1 MRRFMLTVVS
11 CTLIAG
17 LAGPVAAR
25 KATPKVKKAAAV
37 RSEAKLSAT
46 LAGLKFRSIGPALT
60 SGRITDIAVNPEHPE
75 IFYVA
80 SASGGVWKTVN
91 GGTTFE
97 PIFDHEGSYSI
108 GCVTVD
114 HTNPSVV
121 WVGTG
126 ENNSQRSVSFGDG
139 VYRSDDGGAH
149 WKNMGLKT
157 SEHIS
162 KIVIDPR
169 DDRVVWVAAQGPL
182 WRDGGDRGLYKTTD
196 GGRTWKAVLSI
207 SPRTGVTDVVLDPRN
222 PDVVYAAAYE
232 RQRHVWTLVDGG
244 PESAIYKSTNGGAT
258 WRKLTNGLP
267 KNVDLGRIGLAIAP
281 SAPDTVYA
289 IVEAAEGKGGFYRS
303 TDRGETW
310 ERRSDYTTSSPQ
322 YYNEI
327 FCDPNDPNR
336 VYAMDTFMH
345 VTEDGGKTWSKVP
358 ENHKHVDNHALW
370 IDPKDTRHLLA
381 GCDGGLYESWDRG
394 ATWRFF
400 SNLPVTQFYRVALDT
415 SEPFYFVYGG
425 TQDNATLG
433 GPSATL
439 NGTGITDA
447 DWFVTVFGDGFRPAV
462 DPKNPDTVYSES
474 QYGGLVRYDRKTGEM
489 VDIQPQPAPG
499 QPPLR
504 WNWDTPLIISPHD
517 HNRLY
522 VAAQEIYRSDDR
534 GNSWRAISPDL
545 TRGLD
550 RNALPVLGR
559 VWSVDAVAKNASTS
573 PYGNI
578 VALTESPLVAGLL
591 YAGTDDG
598 LIQVTEDG
606 GAHWRK
612 IDHVPGVPERT
623 YVSALVA
630 SASDPNL
637 VYAAFDNH
645 KMGDFKPYLYRSTDR
660 GRTWTPIMSN
670 LPDRQIVHAVAE
682 DPGDPSLLFAGTE
695 FGVWFS
701 PDAGGRWIQLKG
713 GLPTIAVR
721 DLAIQREK
729 HDLVLATFGRG
740 FYVLD
745 DYRPLREVGRGVL
758 KKPAA
763 LFDVRDALLYVP
775 RQPLGIHGTGFLG
788 DNFYAASNPPF
799 GAVVTYFLKNGLE
812 SRAEARRA
820 AERKARKAG
829 KTIAWPSWNELRA
842 EDREVAPAVVLTI
855 KDDAGNVVRRIT
867 GPTKAGIHRVAWDLR
882 YPATTPV
889 PLKKKTD
896 LAPWDEPDRGP
907 LVLPGTY
914 SVTLETLID
923 GVLKDV
929 AGPVSFRVRP
939 LAGHVPPA
947 SVLRATAA
955 FREQVARLRGAAHG
969 ALEAANEASVQL
981 ERIRK
986 TLLVAPGTDPVLIQ
1000 KVTVL
1005 TDRLDD
1011 ILTALRGDTT
1021 KTKRW
1026 TPAPPSVIDR
1036 VERIVGSQWLTNEP
1050 PTRTQK
1056 DAFRWASQ
1064 ALAAQLTKLRT
1075 LVTVD
1080 IAAINQKLA
1089 AAGAPW
1095 TPCRIP
1101 EWKTGEGRQ
1110 GK

>member
-1 MRRFMLTVVS
+1 MRVWMSAVCSFA
-11 CTLIAG
+11 LIVGSAGPG
-17 LAGPVAAR
+17 LARTAAPHAKHVAAGTS
-25 KATPKVKKAAAV
+25 KAGIAA
-37 RSEAKLSAT
+37 K
-46 LAGLKFRSIGPALT
+46 LAGLKLRSIGPALT
-60 SGRITDIAVNPEHPE
+60 SGRITDIAVDPEHPSTW
-75 IFYVA
+75 YVA

-91 GGTTFE
+91 GGTTFT

-114 HTNPSVV
+114 AANPSVV

-139 VYRSDDGGAH
+139 IYRSDDGGLH
-149 WKNMGLKT
+149 WTNMGLKT

-182 WRDGGDRGLYKTTD
+182 WRNGGDRGLYKTTD
-196 GGRTWKAVLSI
+196 GGHTWKAVLSI

-244 PESAIYKSTNGGAT
+244 PESAIYKSTDGGKS

-267 KNVDLGRIGLAIAP
+267 ENVDLGRIGLAVAP

-289 IVEAAEGKGGFYRS
+289 IVEAAQGKGGFFRS

-310 ERRSDYTTSSPQ
+310 EKRSDYTTSSPQ

-327 FCDPNDPNR
+327 FCDPHNPNR

-394 ATWRFF
+394 TTWRFF
-400 SNLPVTQFYRVALDT
+400 SNLPVTQFYRVALGT
-415 SEPFYFVYGG
+415 GEPFYFVYGG

-439 NGTGITDA
+439 NGTGITDT

-462 DPKNPDTVYSES
+462 DPKDPDTVYSES

-517 HNRLY
+517 HTRLY
-522 VAAQEIYRSDDR
+522 VAAQNVYESDDR
-534 GNSWRAISPDL
+534 GNSWKVISPDL

-559 VWSVDAVAKNASTS
+559 VWGVDAVAKNASTS

-578 VALTESPLVAGLL
+578 VALTESPLVEGLL

-598 LIQVTEDG
+598 LIQVTEDD

-612 IDHVPGVPERT
+612 IDHIRGVPDRT

-630 SASDPNL
+630 SSSDPNL

-645 KMGDFKPYLYRSTDR
+645 KMGDFKPYLFKSTDR
-660 GRTWTPIMSN
+660 GRTWTPIMAN
-670 LPDRQIVHAVAE
+670 LPGRQIVHAIAE

-695 FGVWFS
+695 FGLWFS
-701 PDAGGRWIQLKG
+701 PNGGGRWIQLKG

-740 FYVLD
+740 FYILD
-745 DYRPLREVGRGVL
+745 DYRPLREIGRGVL
-758 KKPAA
+758 DKPAA
-763 LFDVRDALLYVP
+763 LFPVRDALLYLP

-788 DNFYAASNPPF
+788 DNFYAAPNPPF
-799 GAVVTYFLKNGLE
+799 GAVCTYWLKKGLK
-812 SRAEARRA
+812 SKAEARRE

-829 KTIAWPSWNELRA
+829 KPAGWPSWAELRA
-842 EDREVAPAVVLTI
+842 EDREVAPQIVLTI
-855 KDDAGNVVRRIT
+855 KDQDGNVVRRIT
-867 GPTKAGIHRVAWDLR
+867 GPRTAGFHRVAWDLR
-882 YPATTPV
+882 YPPTTPV
-889 PLKKKTD
+889 PLKKDTD
-896 LAPWDEPDRGP
+896 LAPWDEPDQGP
-907 LVLPGTY
+907 LVLPGRYT
-914 SVTLETLID
+914 VTLETLVD
-923 GVLKDV
+923 GVFKDI
-929 AGPVSFRVRP
+929 AGPVGFSVRP
-939 LAGHVPPA
+939 LAGHVPPPA
-947 SVLRATAA
+947 TLRATAA
-955 FREQVARLRGAAHG
+955 FRAKVARLRGAAHG
-969 ALEAANEASVQL
+969 ALEAAKEAHVQL

-986 TLLVAPGTDPVLIQ
+986 TLLVAPGTDPALLK
-1000 KVTVL
+1000 KVTSL
-1005 TDRLDD
+1005 TNQLDD
-1011 ILTALRGDTT
+1011 ILVALRGDTT

-1026 TPAPPSVIDR
+1026 TPAPPSIIDR

-1050 PTRTQK
+1050 PTKTQEE
-1056 DAFRWASQ
+1056 AYRWASR
-1064 ALAAQLTKLRT
+1064 ALAGQLVKLRHLVGVEIAGINAQLT
-1075 LVTVD
+1075 
-1080 IAAINQKLA
+1080 

-1101 EWKTGEGRQ
+1101 AWTGAGAE
-1110 GK
+1110 